1 MTDQDKILSLLRMN
15 GPSLPFKV
23 AKALNTEILFASA
36 HLADLTAQGKVKI
49 SNLKIGGSPLYYVPG
64 QEHQLYNFA
73 SGNLN
78 PKDYAVL
85 NKLKEQKVLPER
97 SLELLEKVALRSL
110 KDFAIPLQVT
120 VEGKA
125 ELFWKWHLLSEQ
137 ETNEAIERVLGI
149 GTVASPPLAVPAEL
163 QPVSAVITPAAPT
176 RPVTSLTSPSLIP
189 IPSSLL
195 TPSSAASPPSVT
207 AASSMIQEEKG
218 GVRVL
223 KNEEKI
229 TRHPE
234 TKRKTAQRSQYEDDF
249 FPSLERLFRKLSITI
264 EQKET
269 VRKAKE
275 LNFLLKVPS
284 AVGPMSYFCKAK
296 NKSRC
301 DEKDLSAAYLEAQ
314 VKKLPLLFL
323 HTGELSKKAQEL
335 LKSGV
340 MENVMVRK
348 VE

>member
-1 MTDQDKILSLLRMN
+1 MTDQDKILSLLRMH

-49 SNLKIGGSPLYYVPG
+49 SNLKVGGSPLYYVPG

-78 PKDYAVL
+78 PKDCAVL
-85 NKLKEQKVLPER
+85 NKLKEQKILREGG
-97 SLELLEKVALRSL
+97 LELLEKVALRNL

-125 ELFWKWHLLSEQ
+125 ELFWKWHLLLEQ
-137 ETNEAIERVLGI
+137 ETNETIERVLGI
-149 GTVASPPLAVPAEL
+149 GTAASPPLAVPAEL
-163 QPVSAVITPAAPT
+163 KPESAVVAPAASSMFVPPPPT
-176 RPVTSLTSPSLIP
+176 LLHSAPPVPHSFT
-189 IPSSLL
+189 
-195 TPSSAASPPSVT
+195 TPSSAVSPPPVAAASP
-207 AASSMIQEEKG
+207 MIKDERVVETLGRQE
-218 GVRVL
+218 RPL
-223 KNEEKI
+223 KPARISAK
-229 TRHPE
+229 RPKPE
-234 TKRKTAQRSQYEDDF
+234 DDDF
-249 FPSLERLFRKLSITI
+249 FPSLERLFRRLSITI

-323 HTGELSKKAQEL
+323 HTGELSKKALEM

>member
-49 SNLKIGGSPLYYVPG
+49 SNLKIGGSPLYYIPG

-73 SGNLN
+73 AGNIN
-78 PKDYAVL
+78 PKDYAAL
-85 NKLKEQKVLPER
+85 NKLKERKVMPER
-97 SLELLEKVALRSL
+97 SLELLEKVALRNL

-120 VEGKA
+120 VDGKA
-125 ELFWKWHLLSEQ
+125 ELFWKWHRLSEQ
-137 ETNEAIERVLGI
+137 ETNEAIENVLRPVAAGPSSLMQPELPPESATTTSI
-149 GTVASPPLAVPAEL
+149 ITPSPTSHFTPIPATPSLPVSSSAALPPSVAVASP
-163 QPVSAVITPAAPT
+163 
-176 RPVTSLTSPSLIP
+176 LI
-189 IPSSLL
+189 L
-195 TPSSAASPPSVT
+195 
-207 AASSMIQEEKG
+207 EEKSG
-218 GVRVL
+218 IGML
-223 KNEEKI
+223 KREEKSLK
-229 TRHPE
+229 RPE
-234 TKRKTAQRSQYEDDF
+234 VKRKIAPRSQHEDDF
-249 FPSLERLFRKLSITI
+249 FPSLERLFRRLAITM

-284 AVGPMSYFCKAK
+284 AVGLMSYFCKAK
-296 NKSRC
+296 NKSKC